1 MGERPTGQATSKGEV
16 RRSARRFSGARA
28 LITGIAVIGT
38 ALLAFSSGTA
48 GAAVTEDD
56 VTIVQTPS
64 GATTPCVDPG
74 SSRSTGD
81 LTAEVEDTA
90 TNFVVT
96 VQLLTDFCSP
106 IEVKAAIYSMPS
118 AGGSWPQ
125 NLAVVKSFVLD
136 KAGTAV
142 ITFTKRCEPVQFD
155 VLTGSTPSPIH
166 PDFGVMHGPLLFPT
180 TALMHFGVNPCATGP
195 TTTTIFE
202 PTPTV
207 LGTTTIA
214 TTTTTTP
221 PVSVAPTSTPPA
233 SVEGIATVRQ
243 PPAGVSPA
251 GTQGVQALALTGP
264 GGINGLIAAGVVLLA
279 LGAAFVA
286 AQRGRMPEQ
295 G

>member
-1 MGERPTGQATSKGEV
+1 MGERPSGQVTSTGG
-16 RRSARRFSGARA
+16 ARRRVGRVAGARA
-28 LITGIAVIGT
+28 VIAGIAVLGT
-38 ALLAFSSGTA
+38 GLLAFSSGTA

-56 VTIVQTPS
+56 VTIVQTAS

-96 VQLLTDFCSP
+96 VRLFTDFCSP
-106 IEVKAAIYSMPS
+106 VEVKSAIYSMPS
-118 AGGSWPQ
+118 TGGSWPQ
-125 NLAVVKSFVLD
+125 NLAVVKSFTLD
-136 KAGTAV
+136 KAGTTV
-142 ITFTKRCEPVQFD
+142 ITFTKGCEPVQFD

-195 TTTTIFE
+195 TTSTIFE

-207 LGTTTIA
+207 LGSTTVVT

-221 PVSVAPTSTPPA
+221 PVSVAPTSTPPT
-233 SVEGIATVRQ
+233 SVEGIAAVRQ
-243 PPAGVSPA
+243 PPTATAPA
-251 GTQGVQALALTGP
+251 GTVS
-264 GGINGLIAAGVVLLA
+264 VS
-279 LGAAFVA
+279 
-286 AQRGRMPEQ
+286 
-295 G
+295 